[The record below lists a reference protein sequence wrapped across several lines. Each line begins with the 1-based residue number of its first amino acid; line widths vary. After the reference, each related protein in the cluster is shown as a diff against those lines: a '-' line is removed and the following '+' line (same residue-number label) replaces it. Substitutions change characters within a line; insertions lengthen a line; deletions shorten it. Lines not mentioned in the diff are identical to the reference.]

1 MPIHLKKVS
10 KFVNK
15 LIKGKKGY
23 DFPDYKLTNENS
35 FFFGLLCGVRGA
47 GKTNAMLRI
56 LEIEKDALMT
66 DDNVVYWISP
76 THDSKV
82 QDFAERF
89 PDNIKFHDELTIK
102 SFNSIIDEIHENIQK
117 WKETRFIFDLF
128 ERFLHDETKME
139 EDEMNI
145 LIESGILED
154 DADVKEMI
162 RTFNFHHPPRS
173 SIIIDDSLGSPLISS
188 SNSKQGKDFTRWAI
202 RHRHDFTNLFI
213 LSQHF
218 RGISKPLRTNTN
230 MVLLF
235 PSKDRGTTM
244 SLFDEFSSLFG
255 GKKEN
260 FIEALNMLDDEPVG
274 SFLMIWYDRMKWL
287 RLGFDR
293 EISFKDGDI
302 ETAEIGKNN
311 NV

>member
-10 KFVNK
+10 KYVNK

-23 DFPDYKLTNENS
+23 DFPDYNLTGENS

-47 GKTNAMLRI
+47 GKTNSMLRI
-56 LEIEKDALMT
+56 LEIEKDALMK
-66 DDNVVYWISP
+66 DNNIVYWISP

-89 PDNIKFHDELTIK
+89 PDNIKFYDELTIK
-102 SFNSIIDEIHENIQK
+102 SFNSIIDEIHAAIQE
-117 WKETRFIFDLF
+117 WKETKFIFDLF
-128 ERFLHDETKME
+128 ERYLHDETKMD

-154 DADVKEMI
+154 NTDVKEMI

-173 SIIIDDSLGSPLISS
+173 TIVVDDSLGSPLISS
-188 SNSKQGKDFTRWAI
+188 GNSKQGREFTKWAI
-202 RHRHDFTNLFI
+202 RHRHDFTNLFLI
-213 LSQHF
+213 VQHA
-218 RGISKPLRTNTN
+218 KACMKVLRSNSN

-235 PSKDRGTTM
+235 PSKDRGTMM

-260 FIEALNMLDDEPVG
+260 FVECLNMLDDEPVG
-274 SFLMIWYDRMKWL
+274 SFMMIWYDRMKWL

-293 EISFKDGDI
+293 EISFKDGEI
-302 ETAEIGKNN
+302 ELPKLE
-311 NV
+311 

>member
-1 MPIHLKKVS
+1 MVLHLRKVS

-23 DFPDYKLTNENS
+23 DFPDYNLTGENS
-35 FFFGLLCGVRGA
+35 FFFALLCGVRGA
-47 GKTNAMLRI
+47 GKTNVMLRM

-66 DDNVVYWISP
+66 GDNIVHWISP

-82 QDFAERF
+82 ADFAERF
-89 PDNIKFHDELTIK
+89 PDNIKFYDELTIK
-102 SFNSIIDEIHENIQK
+102 SFNSIIDEIHEGIRA
-117 WKETRFIFDLF
+117 WKETKFIFDLF
-128 ERFLHDETKME
+128 EKYLQDETKID
-139 EDEMNI
+139 EDEMHI
-145 LIESGILED
+145 LIESGIMED

-173 SIIIDDSLGSPLISS
+173 TIVIDDSLGSPLISS
-188 SNSKQGKDFTRWAI
+188 GNSKQGKEFTRWAI

-218 RGISKPLRTNTN
+218 RAISKPLRSNTN
-230 MVLLF
+230 LVLLF

-244 SLFDEFSSLFG
+244 SLFDEFSSLFA

-260 FIEALNMLDDEPVG
+260 FIECLNMLDDEPIG

-293 EISFKDGDI
+293 EITF
-302 ETAEIGKNN
+302 IGAPPQ
-311 NV
+311 

>member
-1 MPIHLKKVS
+1 M
-10 KFVNK
+10 
-15 LIKGKKGY
+15 
-23 DFPDYKLTNENS
+23 
-35 FFFGLLCGVRGA
+35 
-47 GKTNAMLRI
+47 
-56 LEIEKDALMT
+56 
-66 DDNVVYWISP
+66 
-76 THDSKV
+76 
-82 QDFAERF
+82 
-89 PDNIKFHDELTIK
+89 FHDELTIK
-102 SFNSIIDEIHENIQK
+102 TFNSIIDEIHESIQK

-128 ERFLHDETKME
+128 EIYLHDEAKMD

-154 DADVKEMI
+154 DADVKELI
-162 RTFNFHHPPRS
+162 RTFNFHHPPRA
-173 SIIIDDSLGSPLISS
+173 SIVIDDSLGSPLISS
-188 SNSKQGKDFTRWAI
+188 GNSKQGREFTKWAI
-202 RHRHDFTNLFI
+202 RHRHDFTNLFLI
-213 LSQHF
+213 VQHA
-218 RGISKPLRTNTN
+218 KACMKVLRSNSN

-235 PSKDRGTTM
+235 PSKDRGTMM

-293 EISFKDGDI
+293 EITFKDGEV

>member
-10 KFVNK
+10 KHVNK
-15 LIKGKKGY
+15 LIKSKKGY
-23 DFPDYKLTNENS
+23 DFPDYNLTGENS

-47 GKTNAMLRI
+47 GKTNSMLRI
-56 LEIEKDALMT
+56 LEIEKEALLK
-66 DDNVVYWISP
+66 DDNIVYWISP

-82 QDFAERF
+82 AEF
-89 PDNIKFHDELTIK
+89 SEAFSDNIKFYDDLNIK
-102 SFNSIIDEIHENIQK
+102 NFNEVIANIRERVQE
-117 WKETRFIFDLF
+117 WKETKFIFDLF

-145 LIESGILED
+145 LIESGILDD

-173 SIIIDDSLGSPLISS
+173 SIVIDDSLGSPLISS

-235 PSKDRGTTM
+235 PSKDRGTMM
-244 SLFDEFSSLFG
+244 SLFDEFSSLFA
-255 GKKEN
+255 GKKDN
-260 FIEALNMLDDEPVG
+260 FIECLNMLDDEPIG

-293 EISFKDGDI
+293 EISFKDGAL
-302 ETAEIGKNN
+302 EMPKTE
-311 NV
+311 

>member
-10 KFVNK
+10 KYVNK

-23 DFPDYKLTNENS
+23 DFPDYKLTGENS

-56 LEIEKDALMT
+56 LEIEKDALMSG
-66 DDNVVYWISP
+66 DNIVYWISP

-82 QDFAERF
+82 ADFAERF
-89 PDNIKFHDELTIK
+89 PDNIKFYDELTIK
-102 SFNSIIDEIHENIQK
+102 SFNSIIDEIHEKIQE
-117 WKETRFIFDLF
+117 WKETKFIFDLF
-128 ERFLHDETKME
+128 ERFLEDEKDIQ

-145 LIESGILED
+145 LIESGILDED
-154 DADVKEMI
+154 TDVKEMI
-162 RTFNFHHPPRS
+162 RAFNFHHPMRH
-173 SIIIDDSLGSPLISS
+173 SIVIDDSLGSPLISS
-188 SNSKQGKDFTRWAI
+188 SNSKQGKEFTRWAI

-230 MVLLF
+230 CVLLF
-235 PSKDRGTTM
+235 PSKDRGTMM

-293 EISFKDGDI
+293 EISFKDSDAKI
-302 ETAEIGKNN
+302 EMPNMEK
-311 NV
+311 

>member
-66 DDNVVYWISP
+66 DDNVVHWISP

-82 QDFAERF
+82 EDFAERF

-102 SFNSIIDEIHENIQK
+102 TFNSIIDEIHENIQK

-139 EDEMNI
+139 EDEMHI

-154 DADVKEMI
+154 DTDVKELIRTSSLMI
-162 RTFNFHHPPRS
+162 RWGRPSSHRATASRGKSLPDGRFATATISPTYSFSRNIFVASPNLYARIQIWCFCFHR
-173 SIIIDDSLGSPLISS
+173 
-188 SNSKQGKDFTRWAI
+188 K
-202 RHRHDFTNLFI
+202 
-213 LSQHF
+213 
-218 RGISKPLRTNTN
+218 
-230 MVLLF
+230 
-235 PSKDRGTTM
+235 
-244 SLFDEFSSLFG
+244 
-255 GKKEN
+255 
-260 FIEALNMLDDEPVG
+260 
-274 SFLMIWYDRMKWL
+274 
-287 RLGFDR
+287 
-293 EISFKDGDI
+293 
-302 ETAEIGKNN
+302 TAGR
-311 NV
+311 

>member
-1 MPIHLKKVS
+1 MVLHLKKVS
-10 KFVNK
+10 KFVNR

-23 DFPDYKLTNENS
+23 DFPDYNLTGENS

-66 DDNVVYWISP
+66 GENIVHWISP

-82 QDFAERF
+82 ADFAERF

-102 SFNSIIDEIHENIQK
+102 SFNSIIDEIHATIQN
-117 WKETRFIFDLF
+117 WKETKFIFDLF
-128 ERFLHDETKME
+128 EKYLENESKIE
-139 EDEMNI
+139 EDEMHI
-145 LIESGILED
+145 LMESGILD
-154 DADVKEMI
+154 DDVDVRGMI
-162 RTFNFHHPPRS
+162 EAFNFLHPPRS
-173 SIIIDDSLGSPLISS
+173 TIVIDDSLGSPLISS
-188 SNSKQGKDFTRWAI
+188 GNSKQGREFTRWAI

-235 PSKDRGTTM
+235 PSKDRGTM
-244 SLFDEFSSLFG
+244 ISIFDEFSALFG

-260 FIEALNMLDDEPVG
+260 FIEALDMLDNEPVG

-293 EISFKDGDI
+293 EITFKDG
-302 ETAEIGKNN
+302 EAVVK
-311 NV
+311 